1 MEIDATGRRWDTLSA
16 MYAPIAAGLL
26 LAAATVTGQTPDG
39 GQAPGPA
46 DKDPG
51 LIISVESNLVV
62 VPLHVYRKNNSV
74 GGLGADAFELREDGV
89 IQNIAFVEGPAG
101 PGEDP
106 DKGRTVSTEII
117 LLVDVS
123 HSVMKPGLL
132 DIRTIRSAMLDGLR
146 EDVSISLYGFACT
159 LKRFS
164 GPTRDP
170 VKLQAALEAAYAAE
184 AGCSRVY
191 EAIMQTVR
199 DAANRGGNVSRM
211 MVVFSDGFSTT
222 NLSTDL
228 VIQSANAF
236 GIPIYP
242 VILGHGQIVERAFRG
257 GSAHRAQG
265 NRNAGAQWQLREP
278 SRNNPNVGNQR
289 QSQARAQESIQRE
302 FADIGLQTGGRSYDL
317 SVINNM
323 VIRKILTSLATLA
336 QTEYVVGYY
345 PSITDEPLTS
355 HTVEVRLKNHKA
367 GKLYGGRR
375 LIVH

>member
-1 MEIDATGRRWDTLSA
+1 
-16 MYAPIAAGLL
+16 MYARIAAGLL
-26 LAAATVTGQTPDG
+26 LAAAAVGQTPGG
-39 GQAPGPA
+39 GQAPDPVEE
-46 DKDPG
+46 DPG
-51 LIISVESNLVV
+51 LIISVESKLVV

-74 GGLGADAFELREDGV
+74 GGLDADAFELLEDGV
-89 IQNIAFVEGPAG
+89 AQNIAFVEGPAG

-106 DKGRTVSTEII
+106 NKGRTVPTEII
-117 LLVDVS
+117 LLIDVS
-123 HSVMKPGLL
+123 HSVIKPGLL

-146 EDVSISLYGFACT
+146 EDVSISLYGFACN

-170 VKLQAALEAAYAAE
+170 AKLQAALEAAYAAE

-222 NLSTDL
+222 DLSTDL
-228 VIQSANAF
+228 VVQSANAF
-236 GIPIYP
+236 GIPLYP
-242 VILGHGQIVERAFRG
+242 VILGHEQIVDRAYRG
-257 GSAHRAQG
+257 GSGHRAPA
-265 NRNAGAQWQLREP
+265 NPNAGGPWQLRTP
-278 SRNNPNVGNQR
+278 TRNNPNAGNQR
-289 QSQARAQESIQRE
+289 QARAREQESRQKE

-323 VIRKILTSLATLA
+323 VIRRILKSLATLA

-345 PSITDEPLTS
+345 PSSVDEPLTA
-355 HTVEVRLKNHKA
+355 HTVEVRLKNQKV

>member
-1 MEIDATGRRWDTLSA
+1 
-16 MYAPIAAGLL
+16 MYMRIAAGFL
-26 LAAATVTGQTPDG
+26 LAAVMAAGQTPDG
-39 GQAPGPA
+39 GQTPGPA
-46 DKDPG
+46 EEDPG

-74 GGLGADAFELREDGV
+74 GGLDADAFELREDGV
-89 IQNIAFVEGPAG
+89 AQNIAFVEGPAG

-106 DKGRTVSTEII
+106 NKGRTVPTEII

-132 DIRTIRSAMLDGLR
+132 DIHTIRSAMLDGLR
-146 EDVSISLYGFACT
+146 EDVSISLYGFACN

-170 VKLQAALEAAYAAE
+170 AKLQRALEAAYAAE

-228 VIQSANAF
+228 VVQSANAF

-242 VILGHGQIVERAFRG
+242 VVLGHGQIVKRAFQG
-257 GSAHRAQG
+257 GSAHRQSSP
-265 NRNAGAQWQLREP
+265 NTGAPWQLREP
-278 SRNNPNVGNQR
+278 SRNNPNAGNQR
-289 QSQARAQESIQRE
+289 QSQAREQESRQRE
-302 FADIGLQTGGRSYDL
+302 FADIGLRTGGRSYDL

-323 VIRKILTSLATLA
+323 VIHKILTSLATLA

-345 PSITDEPLTS
+345 PSSVDEPLTA
-355 HTVEVRLKNHKA
+355 HQVEVNLTNRRI

>member
-1 MEIDATGRRWDTLSA
+1 
-16 MYAPIAAGLL
+16 MYARIAAGLL
-26 LAAATVTGQTPDG
+26 LAAAAAVGQTPAG
-39 GQAPGPA
+39 EQAPGPA
-46 DKDPG
+46 EEDPG

-62 VPLHVYRKNNSV
+62 VPLHVYRNNKSV
-74 GGLGADAFELREDGV
+74 DGLGAEDFELREDGV
-89 IQNIAFVEGPAG
+89 PQNIAFVEGPAG
-101 PGEDP
+101 AGEDP
-106 DKGRTVSTEII
+106 DKGRTVPTEII

-146 EDVSISLYGFACT
+146 EDVSVSLYGFACN

-170 VKLQAALEAAYAAE
+170 AKLQRALEAAYAAE

-191 EAIMQTVR
+191 EAIMQTMR
-199 DAANRGGNVSRM
+199 DAANRGGSVSRM

-222 NLSTDL
+222 NLSPEL
-228 VIQSANAF
+228 VVQSANAF
-236 GIPIYP
+236 GIPLYP
-242 VILGHGQIVERAFRG
+242 VVLGHKEIVKRSVSG
-257 GSAHRAQG
+257 GSGHRQG
-265 NRNAGAQWQLREP
+265 MGLNTRGPWQVQER
-278 SRNNPNVGNQR
+278 SRNNPTAGRDR
-289 QSQARAQESIQRE
+289 QSRAREQENRQRY
-302 FADIGLQTGGRSYDL
+302 FADIGHKTGGRSYDL

-323 VIRKILTSLATLA
+323 VIRQILTSLATLA

-345 PSITDEPLTS
+345 PISVDEQLTA
-355 HTVEVRLKNHKA
+355 HEVEVRLTSKKS